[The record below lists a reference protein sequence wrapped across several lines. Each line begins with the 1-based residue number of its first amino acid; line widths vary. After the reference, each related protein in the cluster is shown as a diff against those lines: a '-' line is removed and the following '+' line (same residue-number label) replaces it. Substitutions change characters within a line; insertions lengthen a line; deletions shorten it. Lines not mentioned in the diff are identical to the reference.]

1 MSDLAA
7 VQDWRDAEIAAAQQ
21 RVIDVNMRMDVMQR
35 ELAEVV
41 RERDALID
49 LLRESLTVLDAL
61 KFHAFAFETRFHA
74 RQACPSYGD
83 DDARKV

>member
-7 VQDWRDAEIAAAQQ
+7 VQDWRDAALLEAHEK
-21 RVIDVNMRMDVMQR
+21 VVDTNMRMDVMQR

-83 DDARKV
+83 DDASQV

>member
-7 VQDWRDAEIAAAQQ
+7 VQDWRDADIEILRTKLIYERTATA
-21 RVIDVNMRMDVMQR
+21 DVQR

-41 RERDALID
+41 RERHALIIVLKGAELM
-49 LLRESLTVLDAL
+49 LLADGKLRAADELR
-61 KFHAFAFETRFHA
+61 KIA

-83 DDARKV
+83 DDE

>member
-1 MSDLAA
+1 MSDIAA

-83 DDARKV
+83 DDARQV

>member
-7 VQDWRDAEIAAAQQ
+7 VQDWRDADIEILRTKLIYERTATA
-21 RVIDVNMRMDVMQR
+21 DVQR

-83 DDARKV
+83 DDA

>member
-1 MSDLAA
+1 MSDIAA

-83 DDARKV
+83 DDASQV

>member
-1 MSDLAA
+1 MSDIAA
-7 VQDWRDAEIAAAQQ
+7 VHDWRDAEIAAAQQ
-21 RVIDVNMRMDVMQR
+21 RVIDVNVRMDVMQR

-83 DDARKV
+83 DDASQV

>member
-7 VQDWRDAEIAAAQQ
+7 VQDWRDAALLEAHAK
-21 RVIDVNMRMDVMQR
+21 VVDTNMRMDVMQR

-41 RERDALID
+41 RERDALIIVLKGAELM
-49 LLRESLTVLDAL
+49 LLADGKLRAADELR
-61 KFHAFAFETRFHA
+61 KIA

-83 DDARKV
+83 DDASQV